1 MKHEFTLYYDERTGI
16 SLMVASS
23 KDETIYFPYNIDTG
37 KFSYGMHGSPIKG
50 LPIKYFQTLTP
61 NLKRGMAEFERDLKV
76 IKMNRDKAA

>member
-1 MKHEFTLYYDERTGI
+1 MSHDLTLYYDQKTGI

-50 LPIKYFQTLTP
+50 LPIKYFQALTP
-61 NLKRGMAEFERDLKV
+61 QLKRGAAEFERDLQV
-76 IKMNRDKAA
+76 IKMPQKAAA